1 MRRPITFM
9 RRGRISDSRSASWRI
24 RGPIFKISMVRGR
37 SPRRALK
44 QGRRCFKRKRGR
56 SRRRFSGSGEHCS
69 VAACRFTFASQWA
82 RPIRCCR
89 RKRKHARNN
98 GLSQLLG
105 LRDGRT
111 CQRFALIDI
120 RSTSIRACASI
131 TQRESSRGV
140 KCFEQRERYRI
151 VGGSFHCY
159 PK

>member
-9 RRGRISDSRSASWRI
+9 RRCRISDSRSASWRI
-24 RGPIFKISMVRGR
+24 RGPVFKISMVQGC

-44 QGRRCFKRKRGR
+44 TGSTTFQAKAGTKSTTFQRKRG
-56 SRRRFSGSGEHCS
+56 
-69 VAACRFTFASQWA
+69 AL
-82 RPIRCCR
+82 RCCSMPF
-89 RKRKHARNN
+89 HICLAVGTSHQVLPSETEARNN

-105 LRDGRT
+105 LHDGRT

-140 KCFEQRERYRI
+140 KMLRATRALPDSR
-151 VGGSFHCY
+151 GSFHCY